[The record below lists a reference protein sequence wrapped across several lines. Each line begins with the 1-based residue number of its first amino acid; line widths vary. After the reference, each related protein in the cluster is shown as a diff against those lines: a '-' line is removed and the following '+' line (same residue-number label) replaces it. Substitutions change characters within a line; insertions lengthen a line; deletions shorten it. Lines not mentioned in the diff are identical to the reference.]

1 LSAASVSIL
10 SLTRLDVKRK
20 LDYNRCMLPRRIE
33 TRRKSLTGSL
43 IIVAIALAVIGWAG
57 LAYLVNNIHPNL
69 PGKAAFLALWALA
82 LIGTAFPVLLALHRR
97 FQGEP
102 SAWTVWRQSA
112 WIGLLGLL
120 SAWLQMNRVL
130 NAATAA
136 ILVSVFIVLEVILS
150 LRARQESQN
159 D

>member
-1 LSAASVSIL
+1 
-10 SLTRLDVKRK
+10 
-20 LDYNRCMLPRRIE
+20 MLPRRTE
-33 TRRKSLTGSL
+33 TTHKSPTGSL

-57 LAYLVNNIHPNL
+57 LAYLVNNIHPNV
-69 PGKAAFLALWALA
+69 PGQAAFLVLWTVA

-97 FQGEP
+97 FRGEP
-102 SAWTVWRQSA
+102 SSWTVWRQSA